1 MPSTFV
7 YGAGQMP
14 IETKK
19 VVTNVLADNPKDV
32 WMQALQDK
40 CKHIDNVKKYDGEQ
54 GGMCSLQIKNKLL
67 TIVSLVLGPCKYPSP
82 RIYNSVVILGLLL
95 LHLMRLMIACSIHH
109 KGTYMLDLG

>member
-7 YGAGQMP
+7 YGARQMP

-40 CKHIDNVKKYDGEQ
+40 RKHIDNAKKYVGEQ
-54 GGMCSLQIKNKLL
+54 DTSWWDVFFKDQEQIVDNC
-67 TIVSLVLGPCKYPSP
+67 VLGTWTVQIPF
-82 RIYNSVVILGLLL
+82 
-95 LHLMRLMIACSIHH
+95 
-109 KGTYMLDLG
+109 T